1 MKENLARLPTVAE
14 VPGVLLRAASWGGMA
29 CSYGEVAGTDLAPA
43 FRGLP
48 DDACRVPHW
57 CYVVKGS
64 LRLRY
69 TDGHED
75 VVRAGE
81 IWYAP
86 RGHVPA
92 VFEEDTAW
100 VEFSPQD
107 SYDQLLV
114 HLGLKAPA

>member
-1 MKENLARLPTVAE
+1 VAE